1 MINKTLDITPGVK
14 ALIFDCDGTL
24 VDTMPLHWEAW
35 HAAFAA
41 AGVTCPQS
49 LLDDTAGMP
58 SHAILA
64 LFNEQ
69 YGHNLDI
76 TAVAE
81 DKERRAAEKLKTVG
95 PIQPVVDLVYRYHGK
110 LPLAVASGGRR
121 PGVESSLRA
130 IGLLDYFDAIL
141 TASDPVQPKPAPDIF
156 LAAAERLGVAAEAC
170 EVFEDGEMGLIG
182 AKKAGMVA
190 TDIRPYLL

>member
-1 MINKTLDITPGVK
+1 MTKTLDITSGMK

-49 LLDDTAGMP
+49 LLDATAGMP
-58 SHAILA
+58 APDIIA
-64 LFNEQ
+64 RFNAE

-81 DKERRAAEKLKTVG
+81 DKERRVAEKLKTVG
-95 PIQPVVDLVYRYHGK
+95 PIQPVVDIVHRYHGK
-110 LPLAVASGGRR
+110 LPLAVASGGRL
-121 PGVESSLRA
+121 PGVETSLRA

-141 TASDPVQPKPAPDIF
+141 TASDPIPPKPAPDIF
-156 LAAAERLGVAAEAC
+156 LAAAERLGVAAEMC
-170 EVFEDGEMGLIG
+170 EVFEDGDMGLIG
-182 AKKAGMVA
+182 ARKAGMVA
-190 TDIRPYLL
+190 TDVRPYL

>member
-1 MINKTLDITPGVK
+1 MINQTLDITPGVK

-41 AGVTCPQS
+41 AGAACPQT
-49 LLDDTAGMP
+49 LLDELAGMP
-58 SHAILA
+58 APDIIAI
-64 LFNEQ
+64 FNER

-81 DKERRAAEKLKTVG
+81 DKERRTAEKLKTVG

-110 LPLAVASGGRR
+110 LPLAVASGGRLA
-121 PGVESSLRA
+121 GVETSLRA
-130 IGLLDYFDAIL
+130 IGLLDYFDAII

-156 LAAAERLGVAAEAC
+156 LAAAARLGVAAEAC
-170 EVFEDGEMGLIG
+170 EVFEDGDMGLIG

-190 TDIRPYLL
+190 TDIRPYL

>member
-1 MINKTLDITPGVK
+1 MIKTLDITPSVK

-41 AGVTCPQS
+41 VGVTCPQA
-49 LLDDTAGMP
+49 LLDETAGMP

-64 LFNEQ
+64 LFNER

-76 TAVAE
+76 TAVAQ
-81 DKERRAAEKLKTVG
+81 DKERRTAEKLKTVG
-95 PIQPVVDLVYRYHGK
+95 SIQPVVDLVYRYHGK
-110 LPLAVASGGRR
+110 LPMAVASGGRR
-121 PGVESSLRA
+121 AGVETSLRA

-141 TASDPVQPKPAPDIF
+141 TADDAVQPKPAPDIF
-156 LAAAERLGVAAEAC
+156 LAAAEQLGIAPEVC
-170 EVFEDGEMGLIG
+170 EVFEDGDMGLVG
-182 AKKAGMVA
+182 AQKAGMVA
-190 TDIRPYLL
+190 TDVRPYL